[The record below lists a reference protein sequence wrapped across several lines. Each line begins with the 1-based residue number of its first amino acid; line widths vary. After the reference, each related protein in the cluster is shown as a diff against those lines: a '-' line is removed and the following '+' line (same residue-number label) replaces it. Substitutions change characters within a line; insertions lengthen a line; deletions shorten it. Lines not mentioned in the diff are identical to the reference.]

1 MKIRSATFFHEP
13 RSGKESGKET
23 VLPLSAMLERFV
35 STLYLIFLKNN
46 LKFNAEKLSIPSF
59 LCIFAKELR
68 I

>member
-1 MKIRSATFFHEP
+1 MKLASIAEVQPILS
-13 RSGKESGKET
+13 KET
-23 VLPLSAMLERFV
+23 VFSLSAMLERLV

-46 LKFNAEKLSIPSF
+46 LKFNTEKLSIPSF

>member
-1 MKIRSATFFHEP
+1 MKLASIAEVQPILS
-13 RSGKESGKET
+13 KET
-23 VLPLSAMLERFV
+23 VLPLSAMLERLV

-46 LKFNAEKLSIPSF
+46 LKFNAEELSIPSF

>member
-1 MKIRSATFFHEP
+1 MKLASIAEVQPILS
-13 RSGKESGKET
+13 KET
-23 VLPLSAMLERFV
+23 VFSLSAMLERLV